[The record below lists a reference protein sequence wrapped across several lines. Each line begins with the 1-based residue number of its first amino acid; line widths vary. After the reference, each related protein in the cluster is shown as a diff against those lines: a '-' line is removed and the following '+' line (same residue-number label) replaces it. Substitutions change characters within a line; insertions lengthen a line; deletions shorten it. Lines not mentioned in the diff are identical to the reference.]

1 MSLHRMIPAAQL
13 RSNPE
18 QIRVAMDEE
27 KIEELRSSI
36 AHVGILHPLLVRPA
50 GSDDVVRMAMHS
62 DAELDRYIAAG
73 SVLDIVDGHRRSIAG
88 ARAGVTIFP
97 CSVIMDPRLSVHEV
111 MLDTAICREDLTPA
125 EEGWQFVSLA
135 EKHGW
140 SLDQLCERFHKSP
153 HYINERVYLVKR
165 DERVCMA
172 VHTRQLS
179 MAQAKVILTSKVE
192 LLTTY
197 LLDQAIVHGANAQS
211 LRVMRDNY
219 ENDMA
224 AAEGAAKSHTPD
236 HAAIAAAAPQ
246 RTCIWCDGGADPEN
260 LRQIDV
266 HWYHERELRTV
277 VDQVAV
283 KNLAKTSAG

>member
-1 MSLHRMIPAAQL
+1 MIPAAQL

-18 QIRVAMDEE
+18 QIRASMDEDR
-27 KIEELRSSI
+27 IEELRASI

-50 GSDDVVRMAMHS
+50 GDEQVVRGAMHS
-62 DAELDRYIAAG
+62 DAELDKFLAAG
-73 SVLDIVDGHRRSIAG
+73 SVLDIVDGHRRTLAG

-97 CSVIMDPRLSVHEV
+97 CDVIMDPRLSVHEV
-111 MLDTAICREDLTPA
+111 MLDTAICREDLTAA

-135 EKHGW
+135 EKYGW
-140 SLDQLCERFHKSP
+140 SLEQLCERFHKSAN
-153 HYINERVYLVKR
+153 YINERVYLVKK

-172 VHTRQLS
+172 VHARQIS

-197 LLDQAIVHGANAQS
+197 LLEQAITHGATAQT

-219 ENDMA
+219 ANDMA
-224 AAEGAAKSHTPD
+224 AAEGAVKSHTPENSTG
-236 HAAIAAAAPQ
+236 APQ
-246 RTCIWCDGGADPEN
+246 PALNTCIWCEGGADPEN
-260 LRQIDV
+260 MKQIFV
-266 HWYHERELRTV
+266 HWYHERELRTI

-283 KNLAKTSAG
+283 KNLQKVNAG